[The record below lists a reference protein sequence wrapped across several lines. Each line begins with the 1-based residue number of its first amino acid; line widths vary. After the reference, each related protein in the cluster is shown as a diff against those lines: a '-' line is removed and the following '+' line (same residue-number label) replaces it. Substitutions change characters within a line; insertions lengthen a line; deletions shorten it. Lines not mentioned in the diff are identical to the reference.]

1 MNGDFLLY
9 SIKELFDEYTID
21 ENDSKTYG
29 IVSINRFEHEIFRIY
44 SHESSNEGTW
54 YVSFS
59 DFTHSFKVPDNDFIE
74 FINEIKEISDIM
86 VNVHIEND
94 KALDKINMLI
104 DDNKRKSYFRNKK
117 IDRLLYK

>member
-9 SIKELFDEYTID
+9 SIKELFDEYTIN
-21 ENDSKTYG
+21 ENDNKTYG
-29 IVSINRFEHEIFRIY
+29 IVCINRFEHEIFRIY